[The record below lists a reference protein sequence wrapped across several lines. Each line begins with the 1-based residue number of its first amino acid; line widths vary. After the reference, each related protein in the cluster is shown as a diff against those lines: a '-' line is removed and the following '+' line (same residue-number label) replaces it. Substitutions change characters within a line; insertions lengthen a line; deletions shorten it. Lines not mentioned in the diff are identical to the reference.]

1 MTPSVDAWKGMA
13 ISSPGEKLV
22 DYDPNENTTE
32 NGLDAFVARLASAEW
47 PVRVEAVESL
57 RALLEQGCSRQ
68 QAQTVRT
75 ALLSR
80 LEDASWKVRLSLVAS
95 LAAVPGLAGVRDA
108 LKKLAADPNR
118 YVREAAAR
126 ALRTKRAG
134 IGRWRTTT
142 DKEDPVFQAIRAEI
156 KRINPAPLS
165 ESQLYEAADRIA
177 GIAYR
182 AVASDAT
189 HELNTILSGIEGF
202 ADQLMRRLQSLGRRD
217 KKVAA
222 LLASLTERA
231 ALAKRMVED
240 LRCYSSPSS
249 ETFEEVQVGVL
260 LGDALK
266 LAQERAAARRA
277 VPEVRVLDGPEV
289 SVSVAKGRMIRA
301 LSNVI
306 CNALEA
312 TDEHGLVAI
321 RVDLLPGAVA
331 FVIRDNGCGM
341 SEEQLAV
348 ATRCFTSNKRDR
360 GGTGMGL
367 AIAQRVI
374 EEEHQGRLELESA
387 VDEGTIA
394 TVMLPLRDGGES
406 GLAS

>member
-1 MTPSVDAWKGMA
+1 VDHERK
-13 ISSPGEKLV
+13 
-22 DYDPNENTTE
+22 ENRTE
-32 NGLDAFVARLASAEW
+32 SELDALVERLVSSEW

-57 RALLEQGCSRQ
+57 RAVLAHGGSRQ
-68 QAQTVRT
+68 QAQTVRA
-75 ALLSR
+75 ALLP
-80 LEDASWKVRLSLVAS
+80 LLDDTSWKVRLSLVAS
-95 LAAVPGLAGVRDA
+95 LAAVPGLVGVRDA
-108 LKKLAADPNR
+108 LKKLVTDPNR
-118 YVREAAAR
+118 YVRDAAAR
-126 ALRTKRAG
+126 ALRTKRGGAG
-134 IGRWRTTT
+134 QWRTTT

-156 KRINPAPLS
+156 KRINPSSLS

-189 HELNTILSGIEGF
+189 HELNTVLSGIDGF
-202 ADQLMRRLQSLGRRD
+202 ADQLKRRLESLGRRD
-217 KKVAA
+217 KKVAS
-222 LLASLTERA
+222 LLASLKERA

-249 ETFEEVQVGVL
+249 EIFEEALAGAL

-266 LAQERAAARRA
+266 LAQERAAAMRA
-277 VPEVRVLDGPEV
+277 LPEVRVLDTTEALV
-289 SVSVAKGRMIRA
+289 SIAKGRMLRA
-301 LSNVI
+301 LSNII

-312 TDEHGLVAI
+312 TDEHGLVTA
-321 RVDLLPGAVA
+321 RVEVSPGTVA

-348 ATRCFTSNKRDR
+348 ATRCFTTNKRDR

-374 EEEHQGRLELESA
+374 EEEHRGRLELESA
-387 VDEGTIA
+387 VDEGTTV
-394 TVMLPLRDGGES
+394 TVMLPVRDGGEG
-406 GLAS
+406 GLVS